1 MLFKEFPIPLV
12 HYDDINKQDRF
23 RENAEGAFKLL
34 APHDRLIPF
43 QFRSETSSENVT
55 AWSVKNYDGT
65 TIATISPSVFTKQVI
80 ETFAYFIWGGNSP
93 LTLSGGG
100 SLDLPCGYYYNELT
114 LTSGAKIYSEVF
126 FVPFERYSSNPA
138 LFPYLL
144 IEYGN
149 AGDIDPVYYSSGY
162 VNRLYLDTFITKGTP
177 TLDRETELDGH
188 GQPVTVSQ
196 KINITHE
203 LVIDIVPDY
212 MVKAIGFLSISGS
225 VLIRTKKGV
234 RLGNIYRS
242 TFDIDDIAGGGSALV
257 TLKFD
262 QGEYYINT
270 SAVAPLGSGPTL
282 PGGTVGGVT
291 QVLSMVYGG
300 NITPASSPPSPLLNP
315 MFWSV
320 TGKGET
326 YPNFGGVT
334 LTGDFGFV
342 SWDGS
347 NFSIDSTDLPTIV
360 GPPGPPGSNAL
371 YSNYFEEIFYV
382 DNLTDRNVKYHTY
395 RDAEGRL
402 VTADGSGKIM
412 MRFGASIP
420 DPPVP
425 VSISMQ
431 NAESGQDSNLQIKI
445 FKPSGE
451 IIVRTMF
458 FNEGPIPIIG
468 AVVGDTVQA
477 EAYSIIENVTLPHSP
492 AWIPGT
498 TQYLEFSGQATK
510 STTDNPGSIVS
521 FKVLTD
527 ATPII
532 ISAYTVAP

>member
-12 HYDDINKQDRF
+12 HYDDLNQQDRF

-34 APHDRLIPF
+34 APHDRLLPF
-43 QFRSETSSENVT
+43 QFRSETSSENVS
-55 AWSVKNYDGT
+55 AWTIRSLDGSAT
-65 TIATISPSVFTKQVI
+65 RAIAPSVFTKQVI
-80 ETFAYFIWGGNSP
+80 ETFSYFIWGGNSP
-93 LTLSGGG
+93 LTLAGGG
-100 SLDLPCGYYYNELT
+100 SLDLPCGYYYNEIT
-114 LTSGAKIYSEVF
+114 LTSGAKVYSEVF
-126 FVPFERYSSNPA
+126 FVPFERYSANPV

-149 AGDIDPVYYSSGY
+149 AGDIDPVYYASGY

-177 TLDRETELDGH
+177 TLDRESELDGH
-188 GQPVTVSQ
+188 GNPVTVSQ
-196 KINITHE
+196 KINISHE

-212 MVKAIGFLSISGS
+212 MVKAVAFMTISGS
-225 VLIRTKKGV
+225 VLIRTKKGI
-234 RLGNIYRS
+234 RLGNIFRS
-242 TFDIDDIAGGGSALV
+242 TFDIEEIAGGGVSLV

-270 SAVAPLGSGPTL
+270 SGVTPGGNGPAL

-291 QVLSMVYGG
+291 QVLTMVYGG

-326 YPNFGGVT
+326 YPNFGGLT
-334 LTGDFGFV
+334 LTGDFGFI

-347 NFSIDSTDLPTIV
+347 NYSIDSTDLPTIV
-360 GPPGPPGSNAL
+360 GPPGAPGSPAPYN
-371 YSNYFEEIFYV
+371 NYFVEAFFV
-382 DNLTDRNVKYHTY
+382 DNLIDRNVKYHHF
-395 RDAEGRL
+395 RDPEGRY
-402 VTADGSGKIM
+402 VVEDGTGKIM

-431 NAESGQDSNLQIKI
+431 NAESGQDSNLQVKI
-445 FKPSGE
+445 LKPSGE
-451 IIVRTMF
+451 VIVRTMF
-458 FNEGPIPIIG
+458 YTEGPIPVPG

-477 EAYSIIENVTLPHSP
+477 EAFSIIENVSLPHSP

-498 TQYLEFSGQATK
+498 TQYLAFSGELTK
-510 STTDNPGSIVS
+510 STTNNPGSLVTSKI
-521 FKVLTD
+521 LTD